1 MSAAFLF
8 YAGMLEYWQDISRR
22 KDKMERHVM
31 KRKRLHRT
39 NRIKGIAGCILLAA
53 GFALLFISRLSQE
66 FAHWYSTKVYPVWV
80 GTSGRLMNLFPFS
93 VSEVLLYIMIVIILL
108 SAGVL
113 IIKEVRRKAGKKEAC
128 SWGMGVFLLAAS
140 LFFLYV
146 LNCGVN
152 YHRESFSESSGIQV
166 KDYTAGD
173 LKEVC
178 QWLTQKVNETS
189 SQVER
194 DQDGVMV
201 LDIPMEKYAAEVMRS
216 LGEEYPELAGYYPRP
231 KGLLVP
237 WILSIQNLTGVYSP
251 FTVEANYNSDMTAY
265 NIPFTMCHEL
275 SHLKGF
281 MQEQEANFIAW
292 LACSR
297 AAAPEFRYS
306 AALSGW
312 LYASNQ
318 LWKYDPSSYEELYG
332 MLPENARRDLAANDA
347 FWAKY
352 EGKIA
357 EVSNQINDAYL
368 KSNGQEQG
376 VKSYDKMVD
385 MLVVYVLDIL
395 AE

>member
-1 MSAAFLF
+1 
-8 YAGMLEYWQDISRR
+8 
-22 KDKMERHVM
+22 MERHVM
-31 KRKRLHRT
+31 KRKRLHIT

-80 GTSGRLMNLFPFS
+80 GTTGRLMNLFPFS
-93 VSEVLLYIMIVIILL
+93 VSEVFLYIMIVIILL

-128 SWGMGVFLLAAS
+128 SWGMGLFLLAAF

-152 YHRESFSESSGIQV
+152 YHRESFSESSGLQV
-166 KDYTAGD
+166 ENYTAGD

-178 QWLTQKVNETS
+178 QWLTLKVNETS
-189 SQVER
+189 SEVER

-201 LDIPMEKYAAEVMRS
+201 LDIPMEKYAAEAMRG
-216 LGEEYPELAGYYPRP
+216 LGEDYPELAGYYPRP

>member
-8 YAGMLEYWQDISRR
+8 FAGMLEYWQDISRR

-31 KRKRLHRT
+31 KKRLHIT

-80 GTSGRLMNLFPFS
+80 GTTGRLMNLFPFS

-201 LDIPMEKYAAEVMRS
+201 LDIPMEKYAAEAMRS
-216 LGEEYPELAGYYPRP
+216 LGKEYPELAGYYPRP

-237 WILSIQNLTGVYSP
+237 FILSIQNLTGVYSP
-251 FTVEANYNSDMTAY
+251 FTVEAN
-265 NIPFTMCHEL
+265 
-275 SHLKGF
+275 
-281 MQEQEANFIAW
+281 
-292 LACSR
+292 
-297 AAAPEFRYS
+297 
-306 AALSGW
+306 
-312 LYASNQ
+312 
-318 LWKYDPSSYEELYG
+318 
-332 MLPENARRDLAANDA
+332 
-347 FWAKY
+347 
-352 EGKIA
+352 
-357 EVSNQINDAYL
+357 
-368 KSNGQEQG
+368 
-376 VKSYDKMVD
+376 
-385 MLVVYVLDIL
+385 
-395 AE
+395 

>member
-8 YAGMLEYWQDISRR
+8 FAGMLEYWQDISRR

-31 KRKRLHRT
+31 KKRLHIT

-80 GTSGRLMNLFPFS
+80 GTTGRLMNLFPFS

-201 LDIPMEKYAAEVMRS
+201 LDIPMEKYAAEAMRS
-216 LGEEYPELAGYYPRP
+216 LGKEYPELAGYYPRP

-237 WILSIQNLTGVYSP
+237 FILSIQNLTGVYSP